1 VLSRREFEIRI
12 GSRGCFVCVCVCVC
26 VEFCGGNG
34 HDDHDDHDNGS
45 VQSGDM

>member
-1 VLSRREFEIRI
+1 MLSRREFERRI
-12 GSRGCFVCVCVCVC
+12 GSRRCFVCVC

-34 HDDHDDHDNGS
+34 DDDDDDDDNGI